1 MIITVLAQIPVRA
14 PAGAARRSHWRRG
27 ALRKGAAFPEDTG
40 RSFQKP
46 AVENTRA
53 VDFMVRDSRYAP
65 PLRANRANF
74 LFFI

>member
-1 MIITVLAQIPVRA
+1 MVLAQIPVRA

-27 ALRKGAAFPEDTG
+27 ALRE
-40 RSFQKP
+40 RSRLPRRYRPLIPKT